1 MAEDLADRLD
11 DLICT
16 FDNVVS
22 ASSLDTVFYI
32 FVGWVA
38 FGAVVFLASHFL
50 LSNQNEQR
58 ERTERIDSETQ
69 SKVSGE
75 AEAKSSEKAITKR
88 APLTRDKSKSVEKE
102 LEIKELILK
111 YAAGIDEDKK
121 VESSPS
127 SADGKQ
133 TSDATNRQDKG
144 SKKAEP
150 SSAQKKVAK
159 QKVRD

>member
-1 MAEDLADRLD
+1 MD

-75 AEAKSSEKAITKR
+75 AEAKSPEKTITKR

-111 YAAGIDEDKK
+111 YATGIDEDKK

-133 TSDATNRQDKG
+133 TSDATNRQDKS

-150 SSAQKKVAK
+150 SAQKKVAK